1 MKNKYYLYGL
11 FAAALTLTGCDYN
24 EDHFP
29 GYDELAQPKDV
40 WNDTITLADADYK
53 TIPGIEANKELALS
67 KDPEGETFKA
77 ALEAVAGNKYFTE
90 EAPAVW
96 YLPAYIASKY
106 PYMDDNSKVTVHYKN
121 YENLPEYLKAFNGM
135 KAYDMNSDD
144 YKVVWG
150 DKVSVSYISPS
161 TLNKIPAAL
170 KEGVAKPADGEM
182 RMVNY
187 AYSETEGRFGAD

>member
-1 MKNKYYLYGL
+1 MRICRNISRHS
-11 FAAALTLTGCDYN
+11 T
-24 EDHFP
+24 
-29 GYDELAQPKDV
+29 
-40 WNDTITLADADYK
+40 
-53 TIPGIEANKELALS
+53 
-67 KDPEGETFKA
+67 
-77 ALEAVAGNKYFTE
+77 
-90 EAPAVW
+90 
-96 YLPAYIASKY
+96 
-106 PYMDDNSKVTVHYKN
+106 
-121 YENLPEYLKAFNGM
+121 M

-187 AYSETEGRFGAD
+187 AYSETEPSLVVEKVNRK

>member
-53 TIPGIEANKELALS
+53 TIAGIEANKELALS

-106 PYMDDNSKVTVHYKN
+106 PYMDDNSKVTVHY
-121 YENLPEYLKAFNGM
+121 P
-135 KAYDMNSDD
+135 
-144 YKVVWG
+144 
-150 DKVSVSYISPS
+150 
-161 TLNKIPAAL
+161 
-170 KEGVAKPADGEM
+170 
-182 RMVNY
+182 
-187 AYSETEGRFGAD
+187 

>member
-53 TIPGIEANKELALS
+53 TIAGIEANKELALS

-77 ALEAVAGNKYFTE
+77 ALEAC
-90 EAPAVW
+90 
-96 YLPAYIASKY
+96 
-106 PYMDDNSKVTVHYKN
+106 
-121 YENLPEYLKAFNGM
+121 
-135 KAYDMNSDD
+135 
-144 YKVVWG
+144 
-150 DKVSVSYISPS
+150 
-161 TLNKIPAAL
+161 
-170 KEGVAKPADGEM
+170 
-182 RMVNY
+182 RMVSACIHCQQVSLY
-187 AYSETEGRFGAD
+187 GRQFQGDGSL

>member
-53 TIPGIEANKELALS
+53 TIAGIEANKELALS

-77 ALEAVAGNKYFTE
+77 AL
-90 EAPAVW
+90 
-96 YLPAYIASKY
+96 Y
-106 PYMDDNSKVTVHYKN
+106 PDGF
-121 YENLPEYLKAFNGM
+121 PGR
-135 KAYDMNSDD
+135 
-144 YKVVWG
+144 
-150 DKVSVSYISPS
+150 SPS
-161 TLNKIPAAL
+161 ARPETGSPPNPT
-170 KEGVAKPADGEM
+170 PP
-182 RMVNY
+182 RR
-187 AYSETEGRFGAD
+187 YSGSFVSSGA

>member
-53 TIPGIEANKELALS
+53 TIAGIEANKELALS

-90 EAPAVW
+90 ELLP
-96 YLPAYIASKY
+96 YGICLHTLPASILIW
-106 PYMDDNSKVTVHYKN
+106 T
-121 YENLPEYLKAFNGM
+121 
-135 KAYDMNSDD
+135 
-144 YKVVWG
+144 
-150 DKVSVSYISPS
+150 
-161 TLNKIPAAL
+161 TIP
-170 KEGVAKPADGEM
+170 
-182 RMVNY
+182 R
-187 AYSETEGRFGAD
+187 